1 MKAKTVAKNDETR
14 NELVRMLKKL
24 GRKYNSFGLMQIAN
38 KAKSDPFVKIRGL
51 IEDMIVKLEKQAAE
65 EATHDAWCKEENSKS
80 KASRDAKIEKVE
92 KYTARK
98 DKAVATVATL
108 KQEIAELGAQLKD
121 IAAATA

>member
-51 IEDMIVKLEKQAAE
+51 VEDMISKLEKQAAE
-65 EATHDAWCKEENSKS
+65 EATHDAWCKEENTKS
-80 KASRDAKIEKVE
+80 KASRDAKIEKVD
-92 KYTARK
+92 KYQARI
-98 DKAVATVATL
+98 DKASATSQML
-108 KQEIAELGAQLKD
+108 KQEIAEL
-121 IAAATA
+121 